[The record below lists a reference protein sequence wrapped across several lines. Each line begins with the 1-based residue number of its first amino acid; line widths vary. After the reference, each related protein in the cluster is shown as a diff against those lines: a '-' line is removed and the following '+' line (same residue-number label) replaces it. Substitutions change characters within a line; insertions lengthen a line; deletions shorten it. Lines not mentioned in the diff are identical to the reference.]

1 MYIFPKINLSSYVI
15 VGLISLLSIL
25 PATKALGQ
33 PYSERSK
40 NYGSRINLPEGSIVT
55 ADFIDSDRDGVD
67 DRYQRG
73 PGQPLDE
80 KKRILLPH
88 ILYFGGAKSEGIKDL
103 RLSIKLREEYER
115 LKSNLPSLMKESNES
130 ISNEEVKKLTDRSFQ
145 GSLFLFP
152 DGINI
157 YRVIQANNEIKTIIE
172 TQGVFKHIIVRDI
185 NEPQT

>member
-15 VGLISLLSIL
+15 AGLISLLSIL
-25 PATKALGQ
+25 PTTKTLGQ
-33 PYSERSK
+33 PYSDGSR

-88 ILYFGGAKSEGIKDL
+88 MLYFGGAKSEGIKDL

-115 LKSNLPSLMKESNES
+115 LKSNLPSLMRESSEPVRND
-130 ISNEEVKKLTDRSFQ
+130 EVKKMQDRSFQ

-157 YRVIQANNEIKTIIE
+157 YRIVQANNEIKTIIE
-172 TQGVFKHIIVRDI
+172 TQEVFKHIILKDI
-185 NEPQT
+185 NEPRT